1 MIKIIGGNN
10 VPADM
15 RLIECYEM
23 KVNNASLT
31 GESED
36 LLRKSDSSAPN
47 PFESKN
53 LAFFGTQC
61 TQGTGIGVVFKTGDD
76 TVIGQIANL
85 AQSAKNEQTP
95 LNKEIHRFI
104 KIITV
109 IAVSEGVIF
118 FILGIA

>member
-1 MIKIIGGNN
+1 
-10 VPADM
+10 
-15 RLIECYEM
+15 M

-36 LLRKSDSSAPN
+36 LLRKPEKTSDN
-47 PFESKN
+47 PFETKN

-61 TQGTGIGVVFKTGDD
+61 TQGTGKGVVFKTGDE

-85 AQSAKNEQTP
+85 TQSAKTEQTP

-104 KIITV
+104 KIISA
-109 IAVSEGVIF
+109 IAIIEGVIF